1 MAYDV
6 LQRDPPE
13 LVADFIEH
21 TATAC
26 WDLQYYLECCLNR
39 DIEPDPAIS
48 QLANVLSAFRAIARS
63 GLDSEHQLAM
73 RDTRPWDR
81 LVRAATNLIIES
93 PPAPGLKEPQGD
105 SSW

>member
-13 LVADFIEH
+13 LVADFIKH
-21 TATAC
+21 TAAAC
-26 WDLQYYLECCLNR
+26 WDLQYYVEWCLSR

-48 QLANVLSAFRAIARS
+48 QLANVLSAFRAVARS
-63 GLDSEHQLAM
+63 GLDSGHQLAM
-73 RDTRPWDR
+73 RDECPWER
-81 LVRAATNLIIES
+81 LTCAAANLIIES
-93 PPAPGLKEPQGD
+93 PHKEEGE